1 MDRTMYCSQ
10 VREEQGKGGRSGR
23 FCYDSVERSCTRFVL
38 ILCACIRLAA
48 AILYAQGSRISRLS
62 SSVGGVSGETKSVVN
77 MGVSII
83 LFGCA
88 IAATIGAARA
98 AHKFWQND
106 HGSVQS
112 LILWVGGCIATWAMF
127 VIIKAMFL

>member
-1 MDRTMYCSQ
+1 MYCRRG
-10 VREEQGKGGRSGR
+10 REKQGKDGRSGR
-23 FCYDSVERSCTRFVL
+23 FLYDSVERSCTRFVL
-38 ILCACIRLAA
+38 ILCACIRLAVA
-48 AILYAQGSRISRLS
+48 NLYAQGSRISPLS
-62 SSVGGVSGETKSVVN
+62 SSLGGVSGEVKSAVN
-77 MGVSII
+77 TGVSII
-83 LFGCA
+83 LFVCA

-98 AHKFWQND
+98 AYKFWQND